1 MTLAVTDVSGVAVT
15 ASGGGGG
22 GGPLSRSFPPHG
34 QQGSC
39 VLGAIAETVL
49 QEGADVAQ

>member
-1 MTLAVTDVSGVAVT
+1 MTLAVTDVSEVAVT

-22 GGPLSRSFPPHG
+22 GGPLSRSFTPHG

-39 VLGAIAETVL
+39 MLGAMEETVL